1 MPIWGSGEKIVNKY
15 PASLKDIESK
25 LGGPLVDFVDNTVAS
40 TMVGLIINLIPKA
53 GVLGIAYG
61 SLILAVKSGQ
71 NELLAKCKKLK
82 SGKYRGV
89 RFVQEFEEGPIYGSY
104 EQGSHYYE
112 LY

>member
-1 MPIWGSGEKIVNKY
+1 MPLWGSGEKIKNKY
-15 PASLKDIESK
+15 PASIRDLESK

-40 TMVGLIINLIPKA
+40 TAVGLIINFLPKSGILGVTYGALVLSVKA
-53 GVLGIAYG
+53 GQ
-61 SLILAVKSGQ
+61 S
-71 NELLAKCKKLK
+71 ELLAKCKKLK

-89 RFVQEFEEGPIYGSY
+89 RYVQEFDEGPIYGSY